1 MIVLTAGRRR
11 SASSSSTR
19 RVVARAAARLQATA
33 VLPSSSMA
41 ELTATTFMSC
51 SMPASATE
59 VASVRTASA

>member
-1 MIVLTAGRRR
+1 MAALTDGRRR

-41 ELTATTFMSC
+41 ELMATTFMSF

-59 VASVRTASA
+59 VASVRMASA